1 MPTTIQVSDDTR
13 ATLEKMKL
21 YEKESYNEIIERMLE
36 DQKELNQKTKQ
47 EIEEA
52 RKRVKG
58 GKFVTM
64 DSVAKRYGV

>member
-1 MPTTIQVSDDTR
+1 MPTTIQVSDDIR
-13 ATLEKMKL
+13 ATLERMKM
-21 YEKESYNEIIERMLE
+21 YEKESYNDILERMLE

-52 RKRVKG
+52 RKRVKS

-64 DSVAKRYGV
+64 DAVAKKYGV